1 MAPRMCA
8 TPGLPVNEKAPDRPT
23 GLTGTISLI
32 AGIVS
37 ASVGPTRAMPTCPIC
52 IKPLETTRQRE
63 GLFYPCRTCD
73 GRAMTVSQVR
83 HMLGDQVAT
92 KLLRLV
98 KLSRLSSAHA
108 CPFCGRLMLVIN
120 TQEPLLALESCRACS
135 VVWFDL
141 PTYESLPQLTSE
153 TTNSIPMQA
162 TEIIALNRLK
172 ELKKREEEE
181 RRREKEKKRLPRISG
196 LD

>member
-1 MAPRMCA
+1 VISGIDSATCPSDAPV
-8 TPGLPVNEKAPDRPT
+8 P
-23 GLTGTISLI
+23 I
-32 AGIVS
+32 
-37 ASVGPTRAMPTCPIC
+37 CPIC
-52 IKPLETTRQRE
+52 SKPLETTRQRE

-92 KLLRLV
+92 KLLRFI
-98 KLSRLSSAHA
+98 KLSRLSSEHS
-108 CPFCGRLMLVIN
+108 CPFCGKPMLMVNIPEPRL
-120 TQEPLLALESCRACS
+120 ELESCRACS

-141 PTYESLPQLTSE
+141 PTYESLPQMTSE

-172 ELKKREEEE
+172 ELKKHEEEE
-181 RRREKEKKRLPRISG
+181 RRREKEKKRLRRISG
-196 LD
+196 TRLDEPFE